1 MRRLL
6 LLCAALSV
14 LALGLPAGTAAAQTV
29 PPFFVD
35 ESKLPFD
42 ALPGTTSERA
52 WGVDANGA
60 GYRIEVPEGWNGEL
74 VLYAHGYRGTG
85 AELTVSDPALRAHL
99 VDLGYAWAAS
109 SYRANGYAV
118 EEGVEDT
125 ENLLAIF
132 GERTG
137 LTPERTFLTG
147 ESMGG
152 HITGAS
158 IERYPDTYA
167 GALPVCGVMGDV
179 ALFDYFAD
187 VNLVAQALAGIEAQV
202 PAGPD
207 YFTEVV
213 PRIAAELGY
222 PGDLNGRGHQ
232 FSAAVEQLS
241 GGERSAFDTAFAF
254 WSGPDTAT
262 EGIPF
267 LFGLYGGP
275 GDPRLLPAVGN
286 EGRVYSYDTDPAVS
300 PEEADLNAAVVR
312 DPRVPGAA
320 PPFPVITGDLP
331 VNVLSL
337 HTTGDLFVPLSME
350 QVYAREVAG
359 NGHAD
364 RLVTRAIRDLRH
376 CGFAVE
382 ELAAGFDDLIAW
394 VDGGERPGGDDILDP
409 LAVADRD
416 FGCTFTF
423 GDRPGYRPC
432 GAPVTAERSNG
443 ADRVTT
449 ALGVSQAAFDGAD
462 TIVLAGAG
470 DASGALAAAP
480 LAASLRAPLLLS
492 PAAALPAEVLSQ
504 IARLG
509 AGSAVLVGGVTD
521 LSPVVAAQLRRAGL
535 EVERLA
541 GPGDAATA
549 AAVAARIGGGGGE
562 AVLALD
568 PAGSLSAGSV
578 AGLAAFLEQ
587 PVLLTRSRFVPPA
600 TLDALE
606 GLGITEVTVVGGEEE
621 VADRVL
627 RSLERRGLAVERLAG
642 AGSYGTAAAVARR
655 SVASG
660 VDPREVWVASGDD
673 WAGAV
678 VAGPAVAETGDLLVV
693 VDGNSV
699 LPSATLDLLDAQGR
713 LTELLRPVGG
723 PLVLTAEVEAR
734 LLAAAN
740 G

>member
-6 LLCAALSV
+6 VLCAALSV
-14 LALGLPAGTAAAQTV
+14 LALGLPAGVAAGQAV

-35 ESKLPFD
+35 PATLPFE
-42 ALPGTTSERA
+42 ALPGTTTERA

-60 GYRIEVPEGWNGEL
+60 GYRIEVPAHWNGEL
-74 VLYAHGYRGTG
+74 VLYAHGFRGTD

-179 ALFDYFAD
+179 ALFDYFQD
-187 VNLVAQALAGIEAQV
+187 VNLVAQALAGSEAQV

-213 PRIAAELGY
+213 PRIDAALGY

-232 FSAAVEQLS
+232 LSAAVEQLS
-241 GGERSAFDTAFAF
+241 GGERSAFDASFAF
-254 WSGPDTAT
+254 WGGPDTAQD
-262 EGIPF
+262 GIPF
-267 LFGLYGGP
+267 LFGVYGGP
-275 GDPRLLPAVGN
+275 SDPRVNAVVGN
-286 EGRVYSYDTDPAVS
+286 ADRTYSYDTDPAVS

-312 DPRVPGAA
+312 DPRMPGAV

-337 HTTGDLFVPLSME
+337 HTTGDLFVPFSME
-350 QVYAREVAG
+350 QVYAREAAA
-359 NGHAD
+359 NGDAD
-364 RLVTRAIRDLRH
+364 RLVVRAIRDLRH

-382 ELAAGFDDLIAW
+382 ELAAAFDDLIAW
-394 VDGGERPGGDDILDP
+394 VDGSDRPAGDDILDP
-409 LAVADRD
+409 VTVADRD
-416 FGCTFTF
+416 FGCAFTV
-423 GDRPGYRPC
+423 GDRAGYRPC
-432 GAPVTAERSNG
+432 GAPATAERTAG

-449 ALGVSQAAFDGAD
+449 ALGVAQAAFDAAD
-462 TIVLAGAG
+462 TVVMAGAQ

-492 PAAALPAEVLSQ
+492 PATVLPAEVLAQ
-504 IARLG
+504 VARLG
-509 AGSAVLVGGVTD
+509 ATSAVLVGGVTD

-535 EVERLA
+535 QVERIA
-541 GPGDAATA
+541 GRGDAATA
-549 AAVAARIGGGGGE
+549 AAVAGRLGGSE

-568 PAGSLSAGSV
+568 PAASVDASV

-587 PVLLTRSRFVPPA
+587 PVLLTRPRFVPPA
-600 TLDALE
+600 TLDALAD
-606 GLGITEVTVVGGEEE
+606 LGITEVTVVGGEDA

-627 RSLERRGLAVERLAG
+627 HSLERRGIAAGRLAG
-642 AGSYGTAAAVARR
+642 AGPYGTPAEVARR

-660 VDPREVWVASGDD
+660 VDPREVWVASGSD

-693 VDGNSV
+693 VDGSDPV
-699 LPSATLDLLDAQGR
+699 SPSATLDLLDAQGR

-723 PLVLTAEVEAR
+723 PLVLTPEVETR